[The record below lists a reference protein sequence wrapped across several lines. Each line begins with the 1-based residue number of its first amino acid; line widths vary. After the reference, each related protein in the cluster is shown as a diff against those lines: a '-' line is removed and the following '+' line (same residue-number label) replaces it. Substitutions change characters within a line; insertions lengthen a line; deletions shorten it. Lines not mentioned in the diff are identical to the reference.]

1 MKTNLPIGLLC
12 GLTFSLAGWR
22 AATEPALAQDQQDQ
36 KQQKSIAVEV
46 ASGRTFTGQLDAR
59 TDAAELWLRSRQ
71 GAAVLLRPIRWD
83 RVVQVRVADQVVS
96 GEEFQQIVKAVKPE
110 SPARKES
117 PDTQSGPVIHGPTRS
132 GGFVSVTDT
141 AAHPEGTRPP
151 EPPQVRWLAVE
162 AAVANWDGD
171 VEADGLLV
179 HVYPLD
185 DSGGVVSARGTL
197 QFELIGQRDDVFGP
211 PQAFSCLGQWSQ
223 QMRVEDF
230 GPRGAVYRLP
240 FQGVHPEFDLT
251 VAPHGALHVRLSVPG
266 QGSFETTESLLRIR
280 PYSAVRDQLQL
291 STGRRF
297 FPQERTGD
305 GRR

>member
-12 GLTFSLAGWR
+12 GLLFSLTGLPGRTTA
-22 AATEPALAQDQQDQ
+22 EPAVGQDQQDQ
-36 KQQKSIAVEV
+36 KQQKSISVAV

-59 TDAAELWLRSRQ
+59 TDAAELWLRSRR
-71 GAAVLLRPIRWD
+71 GAALLLRPIRWD
-83 RVVQVRVADQVVS
+83 GVVQVRVADRVLS
-96 GEEFQQIVKAVKPE
+96 GEEFRQIVQAVKPE
-110 SPARKES
+110 APAPKET
-117 PDTQSGPVIHGPTRS
+117 PAAEEKTAVKGATRS
-132 GGFVSVTDT
+132 GGFLSVSGT
-141 AAHPEGTRPP
+141 APQQPP
-151 EPPQVRWLAVE
+151 ETPRVRWLAIE

-185 DSGGVVSARGTL
+185 DAGGVVPARGTL
-197 QFELIGQRDDVFGP
+197 QFELIGQRDDMFGP
-211 PQAFSCLGQWSQ
+211 PRPFSRLGQWSQ

-230 GPRGAVYRLP
+230 GPRGAVYPLP

-251 VAPHGALHVRLSVPG
+251 VGPRGALHARLSVPG
-266 QGSFETTESLLRIR
+266 QGNFETTESMLRIR

-291 STGRRF
+291 STGDRF